1 MHQGCRQG
9 WDGTVF
15 RTLSPDMDNT
25 SVGRMLLFYIEVPT
39 ARVYLC
45 GYFLCRC
52 KWNTHIYV
60 TQERNDIYASRKDKS
75 AGGKRLLLALAT
87 ILSLIKIFDL
97 PYGGSITL
105 ASMLP
110 IVIIAYRRGLKWGLG
125 AAGVY
130 SVLQMLTGMQTV
142 SAFFMPGDSQEV
154 WWRALLIVFLDYI
167 VAFTVI
173 GFAAIFR
180 KKALPPR
187 HCAWGLYSGCRSV
200 FLRILFPAPSFS
212 DLMRSG
218 SFQNSEILGRAFW
231 TYSGATLALIYSV
244 IYNAHLHDSRNYYY
258 SLPGIHRGKD
268 TDCQQGNRSL

>member
-1 MHQGCRQG
+1 
-9 WDGTVF
+9 
-15 RTLSPDMDNT
+15 MDNT

-45 GYFLCRC
+45 GYFYADANEIPIFMLH
-52 KWNTHIYV
+52 KKGMISMH
-60 TQERNDIYASRKDKS
+60 QEKTKALVES
-75 AGGKRLLLALAT
+75 GLLLALAT

-180 KKALPPR
+180 KKASPSEAL
-187 HCAWGLYSGCRSV
+187 CLGAVFGLSLRFLTHIVSGAIFFGSYAEW
-200 FLRILFPAPSFS
+200 FFSKFGDFGASILES
-212 DLMRSG
+212 
-218 SFQNSEILGRAFW
+218 
-231 TYSGATLALIYSV
+231 YSGAALALIYSV
-244 IYNAHLHDSRNYYY
+244 IYNATYMIPEIIITACLAFIAGKIPTVSK
-258 SLPGIHRGKD
+258 GIDLSK
-268 TDCQQGNRSL
+268 QNL